1 LDGPERRPGSKSID
15 FAGIPN
21 DVSMENAAVRP
32 AGWISRTLLVSV
44 TILRVSPILEGAEPK
59 IPEALAKWREGLNLA
74 WSGKPNA
81 GRARLLE
88 IHRRAPDDP
97 CGYYFPAMIDFDW
110 ALAGYDRATDPEHA
124 QALLDRAI
132 EVGRNRIEA
141 QPADA
146 AATYCLAAAYGT
158 RSAYRFDHG
167 EQLSGAFDAKKA
179 RSLMLG
185 LLERAPSCEDC
196 RFWTGAY
203 DYMSATLPSIVK
215 FLKSLLFFPGGD
227 RERGLKA
234 LDEAAQSGDFERYH
248 AFTILHVAYREIEH
262 DIKNDQSVLERW
274 HAAFPE
280 APDVAVMLAQVLASS
295 GRDERSRS
303 VALFRGVLD
312 RVKAGTIED
321 EEEASATVGLAS
333 DFMKDAE
340 PETAIELL
348 RPVMAKRHGR
358 KQDEFL
364 LSRILAQALNQAGL
378 HSEAVAML
386 HDLKERYP
394 GDSGLTK
401 VEFAAT
407 QLGEEESKIYKAS
420 LPARRLLRD
429 EKLDELKAALVK
441 LKQETDDH
449 PQVEALIGWIH
460 FDAKRDA
467 LAQQSFQKVIDAR
480 ETRPTYAL
488 AWSYIGLGWLRD
500 LAGDR
505 GGAKDFYRLAI
516 KAAGGDDSTRH
527 SAEYYLKNPY
537 KR

>member
-1 LDGPERRPGSKSID
+1 MRRSG
-15 FAGIPN
+15 
-21 DVSMENAAVRP
+21 R
-32 AGWISRTLLVSV
+32 ISRALLMCATLLGVSS
-44 TILRVSPILEGAEPK
+44 ILDGAEPK
-59 IPEALAKWREGLNLA
+59 IPEGLAKWREGLKLA

-81 GRARLLE
+81 ARALLLQ
-88 IHRRAPDDP
+88 IHRHSPDDV

-110 ALAGYDRATDPEHA
+110 ELAGYDSATDPEHA
-124 QALLDRAI
+124 QVLLDRAI
-132 EVGRNRIEA
+132 EVGRKRIEA

-146 AATYCLAAAYGT
+146 AATYCLGAAYGT
-158 RSAYRFDHG
+158 RSAYRFHHG
-167 EQLSGAFDAKKA
+167 DRLSGAFDAKKT

-185 LLERAPSCEDC
+185 LLEHAPSCEDC

-227 RERGLKA
+227 RERGLRV
-234 LDEAAQSGDFERYH
+234 LDEAAQRGDIERYH

-262 DIKNDQSVLERW
+262 DTKNDLSVLERW

-295 GRDERSRS
+295 GRDGRSRS
-303 VALFRGVLD
+303 VVLFRDVLD
-312 RVKAGTIED
+312 RVKAGKIED
-321 EEEASATVGLAS
+321 EEEASAAVGLAS
-333 DFMKDAE
+333 LFMKDAE

-358 KQDEFL
+358 KQDELL
-364 LSRILAQALNQAGL
+364 LSRFVAQALNQAGL

-386 HDLKERYP
+386 RDLKKRYP
-394 GDSGLTK
+394 GDSGLMK

-429 EKLDELKAALVK
+429 EKLEELEAALVK
-441 LKQETDDH
+441 LKQQTDDH
-449 PQVEALIGWIH
+449 PQVEALIGWIN
-460 FDAKRDA
+460 FDARRDG
-467 LAQQSFQKVIDAR
+467 LAQQSFQKVIDVRDA
-480 ETRPTYAL
+480 RPTYAL

-505 GGAKDFYRLAI
+505 GGAKDLYRLAI
-516 KAAGGDDSTRH
+516 KAAGRDDSTRH

>member
-1 LDGPERRPGSKSID
+1 MRRFKESL
-15 FAGIPN
+15 
-21 DVSMENAAVRP
+21 VRR
-32 AGWISRTLLVSV
+32 AGWISRTL
-44 TILRVSPILEGAEPK
+44 RVSATVLGFFSIVEGADPK
-59 IPEALAKWREGLNLA
+59 IPESLAKWRGGLNLA

-81 GRARLLE
+81 ARARLLE
-88 IHRRAPDDP
+88 IHRHFPDNA

-110 ALAGYDRATDPEHA
+110 ALAGYDSATDPEHA
-124 QALLDRAI
+124 QVLLDRAI

-167 EQLSGAFDAKKA
+167 DHISGAFDAKKA

-185 LLERAPSCEDC
+185 ILEQAPSCEDC

-227 RERGLKA
+227 RERGLRV
-234 LDEAAQSGDFERYH
+234 LDAAAQRGDFERYH

-262 DIKNDQSVLERW
+262 DTKNDQSVLERW
-274 HAAFPE
+274 HAAFPD

-295 GRDERSRS
+295 GRDGRSRS
-303 VALFRGVLD
+303 IALFRDVLD
-312 RVKAGTIED
+312 RVKAGKIED
-321 EEEASATVGLAS
+321 EEEASAAVGLANV
-333 DFMKDAE
+333 FMEDAE
-340 PETAIELL
+340 PETAIEVL
-348 RPVMAKRHGR
+348 RPVAAKKRGR
-358 KQDEFL
+358 KRDELL
-364 LSRILAQALNQAGL
+364 LSRFLGQALNQAGL

-386 HDLKERYP
+386 QDLKKRYP
-394 GDSGLTK
+394 VESDLTK
-401 VEFAAT
+401 VETAAT
-407 QLGEEESKIYKAS
+407 QLSEEESKIYKAT

-429 EKLDELKAALVK
+429 EKLEELEAALVK
-441 LKQETDDH
+441 LKAETDDH
-449 PQVEALIGWIH
+449 PQVESLIGWIN
-460 FDAKRDA
+460 FDAKRDG
-467 LAQQSFQKVIDAR
+467 LARQSFQKVIDVR
-480 ETRPTYAL
+480 DTRPTYML
-488 AWSYIGLGWLRD
+488 AWSYMGLGWLRD

-505 GGAKDFYRLAI
+505 GGAKDLYRLAI